1 MREKIYKKITD
12 TLSSENFELKLE
24 RINRNYPNLK
34 QEIQIRNCLLE
45 LINADYF
52 AGAFQHRAFA
62 ELKHI
67 EYPNKRVDL
76 TFINQ
81 DDIEE
86 RYTVELK
93 FQYSNDFSKFNK
105 YDHIIKS
112 DFEIRNSDLF
122 ILIVA
127 HWDKEDKKKFEDRW
141 FDEKH
146 DLAPDLNRYISK
158 TECWKKNI
166 PNLLGSYDKCK
177 SENFISLDIGEEDE
191 FNHRVNYN
199 FYFLRRDFLKK
210 IIEVESDL
218 KIETV

>member
-1 MREKIYKKITD
+1 M
-12 TLSSENFELKLE
+12 
-24 RINRNYPNLK
+24 
-34 QEIQIRNCLLE
+34 
-45 LINADYF
+45 INAKFF
-52 AGAFQHRAFA
+52 AGKFEYRAFA

-67 EYPNKRVDL
+67 ENPSKRVDL

-86 RYTVELK
+86 RYTLELK
-93 FQYSNDFSKFNK
+93 FQYSNDFLRFEK
-105 YDHIIKS
+105 YNHVIYN

-127 HWDKEDKKKFEDRW
+127 HWDKEDKKKFEARW

-158 TECWKKNI
+158 TECQKIEI
-166 PNLLGSYDKCK
+166 PKLLGSYDRCK

-191 FNHRVNYN
+191 FNHEVNYS

-210 IIEVESDL
+210 IKEVESDL
-218 KIETV
+218 KTETV